1 MKYEEY
7 KIEDFLISSE
17 FINWVTEPT
26 VESNLFWQKWLE
38 SNREKIEMINQA
50 REIIMAFQMKQ
61 SAIDQSDYHEVLGNV
76 IAEKYSKR
84 RVLNERSMQ
93 ADNKI
98 SNHWWKI
105 AASLVFLISLSFY
118 VFNAYQKSESLQEN
132 HVITKIN
139 PVGQKSTI
147 VLPDSSIVRLNS
159 ESKIAYDEDFMNHR
173 IVYLEGEA
181 FFTVTKGKGIFQVKT
196 NRLTT
201 TVLGTKFD
209 VKAYGN
215 DPKESISLQ
224 SGRVRI
230 DQMNDGMEKPLYLN
244 PGEKIVLNENS
255 GVINKEPVSQQDIAW
270 KDGILVFQ
278 DAGFDEFKKTL
289 ERWYAVNIEVYGTPE
304 DNWKITGKFDNESL
318 ELVLEGVKFAENIDY
333 EIENKNVKIYL

>member
-1 MKYEEY
+1 M
-7 KIEDFLISSE
+7 
-17 FINWVTEPT
+17 
-26 VESNLFWQKWLE
+26 
-38 SNREKIEMINQA
+38 
-50 REIIMAFQMKQ
+50 
-61 SAIDQSDYHEVLGNV
+61 
-76 IAEKYSKR
+76 
-84 RVLNERSMQ
+84 
-93 ADNKI
+93 
-98 SNHWWKI
+98 
-105 AASLVFLISLSFY
+105 
-118 VFNAYQKSESLQEN
+118 
-132 HVITKIN
+132 
-139 PVGQKSTI
+139 
-147 VLPDSSIVRLNS
+147 
-159 ESKIAYDEDFMNHR
+159 
-173 IVYLEGEA
+173 
-181 FFTVTKGKGIFQVKT
+181 TKGKGIFQVKT

-224 SGRVRI
+224 SGKVRI

-278 DAGFDEFKKTL
+278 NADFDEFKKTL

>member
-38 SNREKIEMINQA
+38 SNPEKIEMINQA

-84 RVLNERSMQ
+84 RILNERSIQ

-173 IVYLEGEA
+173 SGVSGRR
-181 FFTVTKGKGIFQVKT
+181 GIF
-196 NRLTT
+196 
-201 TVLGTKFD
+201 
-209 VKAYGN
+209 
-215 DPKESISLQ
+215 LQ
-224 SGRVRI
+224 
-230 DQMNDGMEKPLYLN
+230 
-244 PGEKIVLNENS
+244 
-255 GVINKEPVSQQDIAW
+255 
-270 KDGILVFQ
+270 
-278 DAGFDEFKKTL
+278 
-289 ERWYAVNIEVYGTPE
+289 
-304 DNWKITGKFDNESL
+304 
-318 ELVLEGVKFAENIDY
+318 
-333 EIENKNVKIYL
+333 